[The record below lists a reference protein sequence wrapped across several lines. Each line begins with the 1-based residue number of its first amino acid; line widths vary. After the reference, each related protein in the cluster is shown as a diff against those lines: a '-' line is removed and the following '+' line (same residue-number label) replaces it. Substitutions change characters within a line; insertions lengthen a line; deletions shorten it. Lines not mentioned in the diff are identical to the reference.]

1 MGISR
6 SPAELR
12 RKFDRLAADVAD
24 LDTAVVKEASQAEKD
39 AVLKRTP
46 KGLRNVGWKKAKPGQ
61 PGSARG
67 AKLGVRYNMGTF
79 DGNAKSLVFATGPFQ
94 LIERNTKAHA
104 IPAFVGQKSKQ
115 KGTPRGKKG
124 RTYGP
129 AFGGVR
135 QGGAPIN
142 IPGVGWRTIAFHPG
156 TKGKFPW
163 AKGTKDAEAQVAALL
178 EKRTA
183 LAVRRIFG

>member
-1 MGISR
+1 MGLSR

-12 RKFDRLAADVAD
+12 RKFDRLAEDMAD
-24 LDTAVVKEASQAEKD
+24 LDSAVVKEGSQATKD
-39 AVLKRTP
+39 AVLKRAPRT
-46 KGLRNVGWKKAKPGQ
+46 LSNVGWKKAKPGQ

-67 AKLGVRYNMGTF
+67 AKLGVRYNFGNF
-79 DGNAKSLVFATGPFQ
+79 DGNPKSLVFATGPFQ
-94 LIERNTKAHA
+94 LIERNTKPHA

-115 KGTPRGKKG
+115 TGKQRGKKG
-124 RTYGP
+124 RMYGP

-135 QGGAPIN
+135 QGGAPIH

-163 AKGTKDAEAQVAALL
+163 AKGVKDAEAQVAALL
-178 EKRTA
+178 EKRSA
-183 LAVRRIFG
+183 LAIRRIFG